1 MKIGWIG
8 ISGYL
13 LGYLLVYILTHTSLD
28 LVMLLKHRGKAE
40 YPYPKSEN
48 MVAII
53 GFCISTIL
61 FWISIVIIPIRSI
74 TANSDVYN
82 SQLIPKGIQ
91 PIIRLIGMIIMG
103 IGLVV
108 GILGRWA
115 RGDYSAHNTL
125 KLQTRLGFAIVRH
138 PNYFQY
144 MCGFIGIPLISLHFF
159 SLVIP
164 LTGIYGYYIIAK
176 EEENRLLVEFGEEY
190 QKYMNK
196 IGMFFPKSSPSL
208 KREHFS
214 SVNIMI
220 KIREFP
226 TRKIMGIL
234 VKNLQRNKRNWVE
247 RTFMNFN
254 EYVLRQKARE
264 FHPSHPFYS
273 LDENPGTIHYQNY
286 AQTMR

>member
-8 ISGYL
+8 ISRYL

-28 LVMLLKHRGKAE
+28 LVMLLKQPGKAN
-40 YPYPKSEN
+40 YPYPKSKN
-48 MVAII
+48 MVAVI

-74 TANSDVYN
+74 TAKSDVYN
-82 SQLIPKGIQ
+82 SQLIPKDIQ

-115 RGDYSAHNTL
+115 RGDYSTHNTL
-125 KLQTRLGFAIVRH
+125 KLQTRLGFAFVRH

-144 MCGFIGIPLISLHFF
+144 MCGFIGIPLITLHFF

-176 EEENRLLVEFGEEY
+176 EEENCLLLEFGEEY
-190 QKYMNK
+190 RKYMDK
-196 IGMFFPKSSPSL
+196 VGRFFPKSLSILKEKKHQSL
-208 KREHFS
+208 
-214 SVNIMI
+214 NIIMR
-220 KIREFP
+220 IRAFP
-226 TRKIMGIL
+226 TQKIMGTL
-234 VKNLQRNKRNWVE
+234 VKKLQRNERNWVE
-247 RTFMNFN
+247 RTFMSIN
-254 EYVLRQKARE
+254 EYIFNQKERK
-264 FHPSHPFYS
+264 FHPSHSYYS
-273 LDENPGTIHYQNY
+273 FDENPDTLHYQNY